1 MDYLRMSYSSGN
13 TFESCPRKFELDK
26 LYIHPRQRDDAFAAD
41 VGTALHAGYQN
52 YLVTRDRDEATWA
65 FLQKYPF
72 KLEFM
77 EVNDYRSCE
86 ASLATLEAMFDSTQ
100 MSDYVLAEIRR
111 PLTAEERAENKA
123 VLDAKPE
130 GFLPDSYN
138 FILPHDP
145 HGKIV
150 PAIEVPF
157 EIRFEGIELPPTPK
171 YPNGCGVAFT
181 GYMDAIMRNLL
192 TDMYRTTDIKTHRDN
207 VKDRTAKYK
216 FDSQQVPYGIVVDHV
231 AGVPVEEFEVL
242 YYDCKIDIIEPQ
254 VKLYNF
260 LKKKS
265 DVQEWLLTRV
275 MQMQDIARYAQ
286 ADFFPRTSGGCMFYN
301 RPCRYLEPCISR
313 DQVVLNQWFTMGDTE
328 VKEEPW
334 EPWVVTTIN
343 PFG

>member
-13 TFESCPRKFELDK
+13 TYESCARKFELDK
-26 LYIHPRQRDDAFAAD
+26 LYSHPRQRDDAFAAD
-41 VGTALHAGYQN
+41 VGTALHKGYQN

-65 FLQKYPF
+65 FLQAYPF

-86 ASLATLEAMFDSTQ
+86 ASLATLEEMFESTQ
-100 MSDYVLAEIRR
+100 MSDYVLAEIKR
-111 PLTAEERAENKA
+111 PNTAAEIETGLTGG
-123 VLDAKPE
+123 V
-130 GFLPDSYN
+130 
-138 FILPHDP
+138 
-145 HGKIV
+145 IV

-157 EIRFEGIELPPTPK
+157 EIRFEGITLPPTPK

-207 VKDRTAKYK
+207 IKDRTAKYK
-216 FDSQQVPYGIVVDHV
+216 FDSQQVPYGIVVDHI
-231 AGVPVEEFEVL
+231 AGVPVEQFEVL
-242 YYDCKIDIIEPQ
+242 YYDCKIDIVEPT

-260 LKKKS
+260 MKRKS
-265 DVQEWLLTRV
+265 DINEWLLTRV
-275 MQMQDIARYAQ
+275 MQMQDIAKYAQ

-313 DQVVLNQWFTMGDTE
+313 DQSVLNQWFTMGDDSPTP
-328 VKEEPW
+328 EEPW
-334 EPWVVTTIN
+334 EPWVITTIN